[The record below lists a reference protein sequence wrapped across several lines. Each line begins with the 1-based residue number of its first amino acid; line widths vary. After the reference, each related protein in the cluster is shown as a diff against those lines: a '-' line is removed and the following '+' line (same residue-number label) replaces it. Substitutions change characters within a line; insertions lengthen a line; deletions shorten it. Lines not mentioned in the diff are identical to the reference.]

1 MSVDAVLS
9 VLVVILIGFTGAFV
23 HHLYQCR
30 KVQRTLGRILQKL
43 GMDDD

>member
-1 MSVDAVLS
+1 MSTEAVLNAIIII
-9 VLVVILIGFTGAFV
+9 LVAFGSGFV

-30 KVQRTLGRILQKL
+30 KMQRTLGRILQKL

>member
-1 MSVDAVLS
+1 MSVEFALS
-9 VLVVILIGFTGAFV
+9 IIVMIQLAFVGAFV

-43 GMDDD
+43 GMED

>member
-1 MSVDAVLS
+1 MSPEDTIGI
-9 VLVVILIGFTGAFV
+9 LVVIQIAYAGTFV

-43 GMDDD
+43 GMDDG